1 MKVHTKLILLASL
14 YISQYLPTTFFIQTV
29 PVFMRQQ
36 HISLGTIGFLGFLSI
51 PSALKFLW
59 APIVDRYHIPRLG
72 HYRGWIICFQSLLI
86 VTLLVASSLDIQTN
100 LVGLLVC
107 MFLVFLFSSSQ
118 DIATDALTVNL
129 LEPQERGL
137 GNAIQASGN
146 FLGAIIGGG
155 AALILLDKAG
165 FGTTLVTLAIA
176 LLLCLL
182 PILLHCE
189 RLELA
194 PKSTPF
200 KSYFQPFIRFF
211 SRPGVGLWLL
221 VILLYMIS
229 ENVSGTLIRPL
240 LVDQGLSLSDIGWL
254 LGIASYISRIIAAL
268 LAGVLIRRWWGHK
281 RSLIVFGSIA
291 NLAALLY
298 IIPAVGVASSSTLY
312 TACILVSGLQSMAY
326 VALLTAMMDRC
337 NPATAGTDYTT
348 QISAVF
354 LGIVATTVLG
364 GILAQEIGYISTL
377 IIGAAMSLL
386 GVLLIS
392 KAYKATASD

>member
-155 AALILLDKAG
+155 
-165 FGTTLVTLAIA
+165 
-176 LLLCLL
+176 
-182 PILLHCE
+182 
-189 RLELA
+189 
-194 PKSTPF
+194 
-200 KSYFQPFIRFF
+200 QP
-211 SRPGVGLWLL
+211 
-221 VILLYMIS
+221 
-229 ENVSGTLIRPL
+229 
-240 LVDQGLSLSDIGWL
+240 
-254 LGIASYISRIIAAL
+254 
-268 LAGVLIRRWWGHK
+268 
-281 RSLIVFGSIA
+281 
-291 NLAALLY
+291 
-298 IIPAVGVASSSTLY
+298 
-312 TACILVSGLQSMAY
+312 
-326 VALLTAMMDRC
+326 
-337 NPATAGTDYTT
+337 
-348 QISAVF
+348 
-354 LGIVATTVLG
+354 
-364 GILAQEIGYISTL
+364 
-377 IIGAAMSLL
+377 
-386 GVLLIS
+386 
-392 KAYKATASD
+392 